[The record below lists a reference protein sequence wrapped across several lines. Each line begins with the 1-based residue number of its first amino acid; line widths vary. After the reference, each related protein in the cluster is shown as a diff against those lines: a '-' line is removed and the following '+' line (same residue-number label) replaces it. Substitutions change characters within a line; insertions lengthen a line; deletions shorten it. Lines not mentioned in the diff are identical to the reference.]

1 MFFVAYV
8 SLTSANCQSAVEYFN
23 KGVSNNYLK
32 NNKDAIAD
40 YTKSIEIDSNYA
52 RVFYSRANANYYLKN
67 YREAIVDY
75 NKSIKI
81 NPNYAK
87 AYFNR
92 GLSNIILEEKDR
104 GCLDLS
110 KAGELGLGKAFD
122 SIKEYCN

>member
-1 MFFVAYV
+1 MEEERGLVK
-8 SLTSANCQSAVEYFN
+8 EMI
-23 KGVSNNYLK
+23 G
-32 NNKDAIAD
+32 DWEGAISD

-52 RVFYSRANANYYLKN
+52 RVYYSRANANYYLKN